1 MSGMGGSP
9 GAGGALIVQAFH
21 DALLRQG
28 GIIFLVVILLLVGW
42 NGLRSLQY
50 RRAVARGESYPR
62 PHPAPAVEP
71 LARRVLRIGFGAF
84 WVVDGLLQLQPQMPL
99 GLPTSALT
107 PAAAGS
113 PGWVQSLVGFGVTAW
128 TRHPAEAAAATVWIQ
143 LGIGILLW
151 VAPLGRWSRAAGLV
165 SVGWGLVVWVFG
177 EAFGGLFAPGL
188 TFLFGAPGGVLFYV
202 AGGALLALPDR
213 AWTGR
218 RLGLVVTRSF
228 GVLLL
233 ALAVLQAWPGRGFWQ
248 GTQHGRPATL
258 AGMVEEMAATPQP
271 HALAST
277 VSWFGSFD
285 QAHGWLVNLVAV
297 VLLAGIGA
305 VFLRGRRYLY
315 PALIALIV
323 FGVVDW
329 VLIEDLGVF
338 GGTGTDP
345 NSMLPALLLAVG
357 GYVALTRAPAE
368 LPAAV
373 PLAPVDTPLET
384 PLQRA
389 GAGAPDPGPSTGP
402 PARRPWWERIDPGY
416 AGRLAAAVGAVF
428 VVLVGTAPMV
438 AASLDR
444 HADPL
449 LAQSVNGAPT
459 VVDSPAPGFHLVD
472 QSGQP
477 LSLGDLRGHTVALT
491 FLDPVCT
498 SDCPVIAQEFRQAD
512 QLLGAQADGVRFVA
526 VDANPAYLSVASL
539 DAFDEQEG
547 LDRLANWRY
556 VTGPL
561 GTLQTVWDD
570 YGAGVYL
577 APAGGMA
584 VHSDI
589 VYVID
594 SRGHLRRVIN
604 ADPGGASAADQSS
617 FAGVLVQ
624 QISQVMHS

>member
-1 MSGMGGSP
+1 MSGMGRSP
-9 GAGGALIVQAFH
+9 GAGGSLIVGAFH

-28 GIIFLVVILLLVGW
+28 GIIFLVVIFLLVGW

-50 RRAVARGESYPR
+50 RRAVARGEPYPL

-71 LARRVLRIGFGAF
+71 LARRVLRLGFGAF

-99 GLPTSALT
+99 GLPASALT
-107 PAAAGS
+107 PAAATS

-143 LGIGILLW
+143 LGIGLLLW
-151 VAPLGRWSRAAGLV
+151 VAPLGRWSRVAGLI

-177 EAFGGLFAPGL
+177 EAFGGIFAPGL

-202 AGGALLALPDR
+202 AGGVLLALPDR
-213 AWTGR
+213 WWIGR
-218 RLGLVVTRSF
+218 RLGLTITRSL

-248 GTQHGRPATL
+248 GTQHGRPGTL
-258 AGMVEEMAATPQP
+258 AGMVEDMAATPQP

-285 QAHGWLVNLVAV
+285 QAHGWLVNLLAV
-297 VLLAGIGA
+297 VILAGIGA

-315 PALIALIV
+315 PALIAFIV

-329 VLIEDLGVF
+329 VLIEDFGVW

-345 NSMLPALLLAVG
+345 NSMLPVLLLAVG
-357 GYVALTRAPAE
+357 GYLALTRVPAE
-368 LPAAV
+368 VPAV
-373 PLAPVDTPLET
+373 APVDASVET
-384 PLQRA
+384 PLVP
-389 GAGAPDPGPSTGP
+389 GAGP
-402 PARRPWWERIDPGY
+402 PVPEPATEPATRRPWWERIDPGY
-416 AGRLAAAVGAVF
+416 AGRLAAAAGAAF

-438 AASLDR
+438 AASLDS

-449 LAQSVNGAPT
+449 LAQSVNGPPT
-459 VVDSPAPGFHLVD
+459 VVDSPAPGFRLVD

-477 LSLGDLRGHTVALT
+477 LSLADLRGHTVALT

-512 QLLGAQADGVRFVA
+512 QMLGAQADGVRFVA

-539 DAFDEQEG
+539 DAFDAQEG

-561 GTLQTVWDD
+561 GTLRTVWSD

-589 VYVID
+589 VYLID
-594 SRGHLRRVIN
+594 TQGHLRRVIN
-604 ADPGGASAADQSS
+604 ADPGGATAADQSS
-617 FAGVLVQ
+617 FAGVLAQ
-624 QISQVMHS
+624 QITQVMHS